1 MKALLFLLIVAGA
14 VAQAPPPQSWSGA
27 KASAHEIERSI
38 VAGRLPGA
46 VLLVGTGDKIVHLA
60 AYGSRAELPAREP
73 MTVDTIFDAAS
84 LTKIV
89 ATTSALMRLYEDGKI
104 SIDDPVSKYL
114 PEYTYEI
121 TLRQLLTHY
130 SGLRPDVDLKPEWSG
145 YETGILK
152 AITDK
157 PAGPPNK
164 KFVYS
169 DINFIL
175 LGEIVRRVSGEP
187 LPSFVQRTV
196 FQPLGMADT
205 SFTPAA
211 SQRSRIAPTEQ
222 YPGMMEPLRGV
233 VHDETTRFM
242 SGVAGHAGLFTT
254 ASDLSRWCQMLLAQG
269 SYGGKQ
275 LFAPQ
280 TVALFTSPQSPP
292 GMADIRGL
300 GFDIDSRYSGNRG
313 DLYSPGSGFGHTGFT
328 GTSLWVD
335 PRSNSYVILLA
346 NSVHPKR
353 RPAITPLRRRIATIA
368 AASFGVRGLPAK
380 PVATGLDVLQR
391 QNFQTLKGKRV
402 GLITNHTGVDAYGRR
417 NVDGMKSAGVNVSA
431 ILTPEHGLAGK
442 ADHENVP
449 DDVDAA
455 TGVPVYSLYKGDQR
469 TPNAAQLSKT
479 DVLVFDI
486 QDIGARF
493 YTYMCTM
500 QNAMREAA
508 RLKKPFVVLDRPNPI
523 GDRVEG
529 PMMRPELRSF
539 VGCSQLPVRH
549 GMTIG
554 ELAQWMN
561 SEDGLQ
567 ADLTVVR
574 MEGYRRSSWFDETGL
589 TWVDPSPNMRSLD
602 AATLYPGL
610 AMFELSR
617 NISVGR
623 GTDAPFQ
630 QFGAP
635 WIDGV
640 KLAAYLNARS
650 IPGVSFY
657 PVTFT
662 PAARELASQ
671 RCSGVR
677 VVIQDRTAL
686 PVSRLGL
693 EVMSALLRLFPGSLN
708 LETNLKLIGD
718 SNVVEKLKMGTDP
731 KVLADELQAEA
742 DAFAMRRRPY
752 LLY

>member
-1 MKALLFLLIVAGA
+1 VRALLCLLTIAGV
-14 VAQAPPPQSWSGA
+14 VAQVPAPESWSGA
-27 KASAHEIERSI
+27 KAAAHEIERAI
-38 VAGRLPGA
+38 AAGRLPGA
-46 VLLVGTGDKIVHLA
+46 VLLVGTGARIVHLA
-60 AYGSRAELPAREP
+60 AYGNRAEVPARES

-114 PEYTYEI
+114 PEYTYDI
-121 TLRQLLTHY
+121 TVRQLLTHY
-130 SGLRPDVDLKPEWSG
+130 SGLRPDVDLKPEWAG
-145 YETGILK
+145 YETGVAK
-152 AITDK
+152 AIADK
-157 PAGPPNK
+157 PTGPPNK
-164 KFVYS
+164 NFVYS

-196 FQPLGMADT
+196 FQPLGMLDT
-205 SFTPAA
+205 SFTPSA
-211 SQRSRIAPTEQ
+211 SLRARIAPTEQ
-222 YPGMMEPLRGV
+222 YPGMSEPLRGV

-254 ASDLSRWCQMLLAQG
+254 ASDLSRWCQMLLSQG
-269 SYGGKQ
+269 SYGGRQ

-313 DLYSPGSGFGHTGFT
+313 DLYPPGSGFGHTGFT
-328 GTSLWVD
+328 GTSLWID
-335 PRSNSYVILLA
+335 PRSNSFVILLA
-346 NSVHPKR
+346 NSVHPYR
-353 RPAITPLRRRIATIA
+353 RPAITPLRRRIATIT
-368 AASFGVRGLPAK
+368 AASFGVRGLPLK
-380 PVATGLDVLQR
+380 PVATGLEMMRR
-391 QNFQTLKGKRV
+391 QNFQMLKGKRV

-417 NVDGMKSAGVNVSA
+417 NVDLMKSADVNVSA
-431 ILTPEHGLAGK
+431 IFTPEHGLAGK

-449 DDVDAA
+449 DEIDSA
-455 TGVPVYSLYKGDQR
+455 TRVPVYSLYKGDQR
-469 TPNAAQLSKT
+469 TPNAEQLSKT

-493 YTYMCTM
+493 YTYMCNM

-508 RLKKPFVVLDRPNPI
+508 RLKKPFIVLDRPNPI

-529 PMMRPELRSF
+529 PVMRPELQSF
-539 VGCSQLPVRH
+539 IGCSQLPLRH

-561 SEDGLQ
+561 SEDGIQ

-602 AATLYPGL
+602 AAALYPGV
-610 AMFELSR
+610 AMVELSR

-640 KLAAYLNARS
+640 KLAAYLNSRA

-657 PVTFT
+657 PVAFT
-662 PAARELASQ
+662 PAGRELAGQ
-671 RCSGVR
+671 RCGGVR
-677 VVIQDRTAL
+677 LVILERTAL
-686 PVSRLGL
+686 SVSRLGL
-693 EVMSALLRLFPGSLN
+693 EVMSALIRLFPGSLN

-718 SNVVEKLKMGTDP
+718 AGVVEKLKNGIDP
-731 KVLADELQAEA
+731 RVVADDLQQEADE
-742 DAFAMRRRPY
+742 FALRRRPY